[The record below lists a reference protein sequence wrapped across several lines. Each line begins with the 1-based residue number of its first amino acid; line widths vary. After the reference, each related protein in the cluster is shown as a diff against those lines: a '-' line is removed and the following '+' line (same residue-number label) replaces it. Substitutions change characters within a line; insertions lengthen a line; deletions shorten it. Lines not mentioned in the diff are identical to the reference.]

1 MIRPLA
7 SLRFDCSFIIFSKN
21 YFLPLLSSFTD
32 FKLAHMHLS
41 EKFFLIE
48 TSLNFLIYMRSL
60 MICFWS
66 FVSALSLQYHI
77 YISSL
82 CLAQLNLT
90 HTLRFK
96 KRIFKLFSEF
106 SNRTGVRLSSIF
118 YPPIKLPII
127 SKKLIWDV
135 KLRGYLNC
143 ITLQLVPRKFDDT
156 KFPSSQF

>member
-7 SLRFDCSFIIFSKN
+7 SLHFDCSFIIFSKN
-21 YFLPLLSSFTD
+21 YFLPLLSLVTD
-32 FKLAHMHLS
+32 FKLAHVHLS
-41 EKFFLIE
+41 KKNLIE

-127 SKKLIWDV
+127 SKKLI
-135 KLRGYLNC
+135 
-143 ITLQLVPRKFDDT
+143 
-156 KFPSSQF
+156 